1 MENQYHHYIPQ
12 FILRN
17 FNIKDTKD
25 KKYIK
30 IKYYDI
36 KSKKMEECKTN
47 KKYGDKNLYK
57 DSILKDVME
66 IEKGLSKLEN
76 KCSILID
83 NINRSNNY
91 TEIIRKDL
99 YELRKF
105 LYIMLYRTK
114 SRKKQ
119 YIDGIFDEDTKE
131 LLNLFMKKN
140 NFNKYDEV
148 WLNNIK
154 ELLKSNYNEIQYNN
168 NIFSYIRWE
177 FTNNVEFNSINIW
190 EAKGDSEF
198 IITTKC
204 FGIYE
209 GTIGNIYH
217 YFYIISPKRIVVL
230 TNNIEKTIMGDYIG
244 MFPKYIHKNHIILYK
259 NHKIINKI
267 KSFPNPL
274 TEKYIKPYFEDD
286 DVFKIQINIV
296 DENIVYLINSIFL
309 EEENEGITFKSS
321 NNLYNSIWKY
331 ENNSIF
337 KLKRNY
343 KQLKSILKM
352 DNIIDINNINYID
365 FPYDKYINK
374 EDLIRLFKYNNS
386 YFLEMLVK
394 QTNILNNIEK
404 QYIMENGYPIDTLP
418 DQLQLKDGIVLK
430 CKEMIEIYLSQMSQI
445 RYVYTNYEIK
455 LINKELLNIP
465 LVNIVVKH
473 NIDNNNK
480 TIFDLNKIFKIQIF

>member
-1 MENQYHHYIPQ
+1 
-12 FILRN
+12 
-17 FNIKDTKD
+17 
-25 KKYIK
+25 
-30 IKYYDI
+30 
-36 KSKKMEECKTN
+36 
-47 KKYGDKNLYK
+47 
-57 DSILKDVME
+57 
-66 IEKGLSKLEN
+66 
-76 KCSILID
+76 
-83 NINRSNNY
+83 
-91 TEIIRKDL
+91 
-99 YELRKF
+99 
-105 LYIMLYRTK
+105 
-114 SRKKQ
+114 
-119 YIDGIFDEDTKE
+119 
-131 LLNLFMKKN
+131 
-140 NFNKYDEV
+140 
-148 WLNNIK
+148 
-154 ELLKSNYNEIQYNN
+154 
-168 NIFSYIRWE
+168 
-177 FTNNVEFNSINIW
+177 
-190 EAKGDSEF
+190 
-198 IITTKC
+198 
-204 FGIYE
+204 
-209 GTIGNIYH
+209 
-217 YFYIISPKRIVVL
+217 
-230 TNNIEKTIMGDYIG
+230 MGDYIG